1 MSRRE
6 TGVKARADMISRALL
21 GAALLVL
28 VLLALTTAPWRV
40 AGERGPGAE
49 AASGGAARPGIVDGP
64 TARELVAAGVKVV
77 DVRTPAEFAAG
88 HVPGAVNIPHDQIAA
103 RHAELGPP
111 STPVLLYCRTG
122 RRTAIAAQALR
133 ERGFSTIYDLQSYER
148 WTASEPVR

>member
-1 MSRRE
+1 MSWRQVC
-6 TGVKARADMISRALL
+6 VKARADMISRALL

-40 AGERGPGAE
+40 AGERAPGAG
-49 AASGGAARPGIVDGP
+49 AATGGAAKPGIVDGP

-88 HVPGAVNIPHDQIAA
+88 HVPGASNIPHDQIAN